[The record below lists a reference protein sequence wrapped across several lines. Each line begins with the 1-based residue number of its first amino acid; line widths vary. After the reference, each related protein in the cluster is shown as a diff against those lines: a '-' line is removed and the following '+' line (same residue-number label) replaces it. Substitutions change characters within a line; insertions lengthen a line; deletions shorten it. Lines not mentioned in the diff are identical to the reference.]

1 MRNSL
6 SEPIPIPIH
15 LHADELIGAV
25 GASARRI

>member
-6 SEPIPIPIH
+6 SEPIPIH